1 MQPWNTMRATCY
13 GGLIGLAAGAF
24 KSFAPKLLGT
34 QLLGTLGTAP
44 AGAAIAKE
52 LLAATFVFALLC
64 GVAAALR
71 NLIVRRLLGS
81 GVERR

>member
-1 MQPWNTMRATCY
+1 MQPWNAMRATCY

-34 QLLGTLGTAP
+34 NLLGTWLAAP
-44 AGAAIAKE
+44 TGAAIAKE
-52 LLAATFVFALLC
+52 LLTAMFAFALLC
-64 GVAAALR
+64 GSAAALR

-81 GVERR
+81 EIERR

>member
-1 MQPWNTMRATCY
+1 MQPWNTIRAACF

-34 QLLGTLGTAP
+34 NLLGTWLAAATGP
-44 AGAAIAKE
+44 AIAKE
-52 LLAATFVFALLC
+52 LVTAMFAFALLC

-71 NLIVRRLLGS
+71 MRRLLGAEI
-81 GVERR
+81 ERR